1 MSIDA
6 ASTKYWSDH
15 GGVVLVNDPIETIHD
30 VARAYGI
37 AWLVLDTKESVPAA
51 APILAGNRPS
61 WVGPPLST
69 GIAGLTVYP
78 LDLGP

>member
-1 MSIDA
+1 MEEQFRCPHGWYVRRAEIDID
-6 ASTKYWSDH
+6 T
-15 GGVVLVNDPIETIHD
+15 IED

-37 AWLVLDTKESVPAA
+37 AWLVLDAKDSVPAA

-69 GIAGLTVYP
+69 GIAGLMVYP
-78 LDLGP
+78 LELGS